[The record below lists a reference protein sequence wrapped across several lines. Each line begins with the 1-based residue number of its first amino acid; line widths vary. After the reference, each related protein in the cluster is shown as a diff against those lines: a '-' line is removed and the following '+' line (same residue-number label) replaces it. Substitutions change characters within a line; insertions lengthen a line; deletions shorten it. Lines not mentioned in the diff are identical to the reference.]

1 MALPSLL
8 FAFFTGLASFL
19 SPCILPIVPGFVS
32 TLAGTVRRDPE
43 AEAIY
48 SVGIKPVGEDYNRE
62 TKQRLRNARRD
73 MFLATGHF
81 VLGFCLT
88 FALLGTLIACLCAA
102 YNFTG
107 LAIKHWMAFIGGFV
121 ILAFGLF
128 LILSTK
134 YPRLNVQRQIGLGRL
149 TKSKK
154 ANLCYAI
161 SFVFGVTFAA
171 GWTPCVGPLLGTIL
185 ASAIQTPQ
193 IAYNMLL
200 AYGIGLACPFLIVSL
215 FLADAQKLLRKVVKH
230 TRYFDLVM
238 GCLLIIIGALFL
250 VNQVVPLY

>member
-32 TLAGTVRRDPE
+32 TLAGTVRRDPRH
-43 AEAIY
+43 EAIQK
-48 SVGIKPVGEDYNRE
+48 VGIKSEDKNAVDRRCRE
-62 TKQRLRNARRD
+62 ARRD

-107 LAIKHWMAFIGGFV
+107 LAIKHYMAWIGGFV
-121 ILAFGLF
+121 ILAFGVF
-128 LILSTK
+128 LVLSTRF
-134 YPRLNVQRQIGLGRL
+134 PRLNVQRQIGLGRL

-154 ANLCYAI
+154 ANLSYAI
-161 SFVFGVTFAA
+161 AFVFGVTFAA
-171 GWTPCVGPLLGTIL
+171 GWTPCVGPLLGSVL
-185 ASAIQTPQ
+185 ADAVQSPAQS
-193 IAYNMLL
+193 YNMLL

-238 GCLLIIIGALFL
+238 GSLLIIIGTMFL
-250 VNQVVPLY
+250 VDQVVPLY

>member
-32 TLAGTVRRDPE
+32 TLAGTVRRDRE
-43 AEAIY
+43 SDAIQSMGLAAAGAE
-48 SVGIKPVGEDYNRE
+48 YNKQA
-62 TKQRLRNARRD
+62 TKRLKNARRD

-88 FALLGTLIACLCAA
+88 FALLGTLIACLCAS

-107 LAIKHWMAFIGGFV
+107 LAIKHYMAWIGGFV
-121 ILAFGLF
+121 ILAFGTF
-128 LILSTK
+128 LILTTK
-134 YPRLNVQRQIGLGRL
+134 IPRLNVQRQMGLGRL

-154 ANLCYAI
+154 ANLSYAI
-161 SFVFGVTFAA
+161 AFVFGVTFAA

-185 ASAIQTPQ
+185 ASAIETPAQ
-193 IAYNMLL
+193 AYNMLL
-200 AYGIGLACPFLIVSL
+200 AYGIGLASPFLIVSL

-238 GCLLIIIGALFL
+238 GGLLVVIGALFL
-250 VNQVVPLY
+250 INQVVPLY